1 MAKARAV
8 DRRLFLLIEIAARRM
23 SRDADTRL
31 KSEAGVSVSQA
42 AVLFLLLRRGD
53 RRMGAIGETLSL
65 NPPAVTGL
73 VTRME
78 KAGLVAKRTDTSDR
92 RGALVTLT
100 AKGREAGEKA
110 DAALKSLNAELED
123 MLGEDAAD
131 ALHDALTAIVTRPA
145 E

>member
-31 KSEAGVSVSQA
+31 KAEAGVSVSQA

-73 VTRME
+73 VSRME
-78 KAGLVAKRTDTSDR
+78 KAGLVAKRTDKADR

-100 AKGREAGEKA
+100 AKGRAAGEKA
-110 DAALKSLNAELED
+110 DAALKALNAQLEEV
-123 MLGEDAAD
+123 LGEDASD
-131 ALHDALTAIVTRPA
+131 ALHDALTAIVTRAP

>member
-23 SRDADTRL
+23 SRDADARL
-31 KSEAGVSVSQA
+31 KAEAGVSVSQA

-65 NPPAVTGL
+65 TPPAVTGL
-73 VTRME
+73 VDRMA
-78 KAGLVAKRTDTSDR
+78 KAGLVDKRVDRSDR

-100 AKGREAGEKA
+100 ASGRQTGERA

-123 MLGEDAAD
+123 ALGEDASD
-131 ALHDALTAIVTRPA
+131 ALHDALTSIVTAPTD
-145 E
+145 